1 MASSFFFSP
10 GPVQI
15 QYAVFGYHPF
25 SSIMHNGKIKSITIY
40 STFTDYLI
48 ICLASSSD
56 MDAAEDRKTN
66 KIKYSL
72 CLYSKEKDNG

>member
-1 MASSFFFSP
+1 
-10 GPVQI
+10 
-15 QYAVFGYHPF
+15 
-25 SSIMHNGKIKSITIY
+25 MHNGKIKSITIY